1 MKRLTSK
8 IYSKNQ
14 IESVKSKIML
24 LGVDCKLDEINLLN
38 FRLFSSIIIFFVLLY
53 FLDFGYFT
61 APVVIIIYYT
71 LFFNFYFNPKIEKR
85 RKELEKDA
93 LYFFEILALSLDAG
107 RNIKTSIE
115 VTCSS
120 VDSSLSKEFK
130 KLLSDISFGKDLND
144 ALEDL
149 KYRIP
154 SDTINNIILNIKE
167 ANIFGND
174 IVNTVFEQVDYIRQK
189 RVLEAKAKINKMP
202 IKISVVSVIFFI
214 PLLFLIL
221 LSPLIIKLLS

>member
-1 MKRLTSK
+1 M
-8 IYSKNQ
+8 
-14 IESVKSKIML
+14 
-24 LGVDCKLDEINLLN
+24 D
-38 FRLFSSIIIFFVLLY
+38 
-53 FLDFGYFT
+53 
-61 APVVIIIYYT
+61 
-71 LFFNFYFNPKIEKR
+71 
-85 RKELEKDA
+85 
-93 LYFFEILALSLDAG
+93 
-107 RNIKTSIE
+107 
-115 VTCSS
+115 
-120 VDSSLSKEFK
+120 KEFK

-154 SDTINNIILNIKE
+154 SDTVNNIILNIKE

>member
-24 LGVDCKLDEINLLN
+24 LGVGCKLDEINLLN

-53 FLDFGYFT
+53 FLDFGYFI

-71 LFFNFYFNPKIEKR
+71 LFFNLYFNSKIEKR

-202 IKISVVSVIFFI
+202 IKISIVSVIFFI